1 MKLRTIGLM
10 VIAMFISV
18 EAGFSAPATKLR
30 IDHSPVTLGARGQ
43 EVVFRAQVI
52 PGSQPVKSVT
62 LFYSVSRD
70 AAPYKVAMLNSGSG
84 WYTGSIHPDVTMTL
98 TQILYYIEAR
108 DDGAATA
115 ETPWYTIAVKA
126 TGSSQKVVEATGS
139 SWTKPALIAGGVLL
153 AGGAVAALAAG
164 GGGGGGGG
172 SSSDTNTAGVAGTYG
187 GSVTLCVQPPGG
199 SSSCSAHPMT
209 IQIDENNTVSSD
221 TLYEGNHM
229 EGKLS
234 GVNFLL
240 VTSVAETNGTGDI
253 QYLGTVI
260 NKRIAGSIQGT
271 LTTGTGT
278 GTYSGNF
285 SAVK

>member
-1 MKLRTIGLM
+1 
-10 VIAMFISV
+10 
-18 EAGFSAPATKLR
+18 
-30 IDHSPVTLGARGQ
+30 
-43 EVVFRAQVI
+43 
-52 PGSQPVKSVT
+52 
-62 LFYSVSRD
+62 
-70 AAPYKVAMLNSGSG
+70 
-84 WYTGSIHPDVTMTL
+84 
-98 TQILYYIEAR
+98 
-108 DDGAATA
+108 
-115 ETPWYTIAVKA
+115 
-126 TGSSQKVVEATGS
+126 
-139 SWTKPALIAGGVLL
+139 
-153 AGGAVAALAAG
+153 
-164 GGGGGGGG
+164 
-172 SSSDTNTAGVAGTYG
+172 
-187 GSVTLCVQPPGG
+187 
-199 SSSCSAHPMT
+199 MT